1 MTMNEKVILQ
11 VYPVRLNPETV
22 EGLRQIA
29 KADRRPWSTYLRNL
43 AEDHVES
50 KLKKVKKVR

>member
-1 MTMNEKVILQ
+1 MIMDEKVILQ

-29 KADRRPWSTYLRNL
+29 KAERRPWSTYLRNL
-43 AEDHVES
+43 AEDHVKS
-50 KLKKVKKVR
+50 QLKKVKKAR

>member
-1 MTMNEKVILQ
+1 MDEKEKLK

-29 KADRRPWSTYLRNL
+29 KAERRPWSTYLRNL

-50 KLKKVKKVR
+50 KLKKVKKAR